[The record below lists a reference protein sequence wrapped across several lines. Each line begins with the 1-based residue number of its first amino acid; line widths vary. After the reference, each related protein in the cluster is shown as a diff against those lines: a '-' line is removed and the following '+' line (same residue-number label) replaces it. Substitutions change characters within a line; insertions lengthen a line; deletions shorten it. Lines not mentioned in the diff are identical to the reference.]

1 MIARYID
8 GREKMGD
15 GPFDPE
21 AFRRDFDF
29 QSIQRNLKAAGR
41 FVFFDVVKGNPNF
54 LADIPRTLG
63 YAKKKLLAAS
73 LEDIETKNI
82 ENVQILIN
90 GDTPKQGSYGKYYTT
105 TRKGINFNWA
115 GKNKNMKG
123 SNNKM
128 KDTA

>member
-1 MIARYID
+1 MISSKKTDILFDELIKKYDYIVLD
-8 GREKMGD
+8 TPPYGVLTD
-15 GPFDPE
+15 
-21 AFRRDFDF
+21 
-29 QSIQRNLKAAGR
+29 S
-41 FVFFDVVKGNPNF
+41 FVLMKF
-54 LADIPRTLG
+54 ADIKIFVTRLG